1 MSKSYPSGT
10 RVVIVRSDLYRGKA
24 GTVVGRAG
32 ATLTIRLDTGG
43 QVNLRPGA
51 IRREAGR

>member
-24 GTVVGRAG
+24 GT
-32 ATLTIRLDTGG
+32 TLTIRLDTGG